1 MWRTLKSL
9 IILAIVPGA
18 LFAQVSATL
27 LERNEGLDPYSA
39 VRALESSRE
48 ALLQA
53 REAVDAA
60 LGEVDVALEALRA
73 VASIQANPPRVE
85 QQDREEQGAWLRSLT
100 ALSANVRAAL
110 NERLASFQP
119 VVGDLQWAAFK
130 ALEFQKDSEAPQ
142 SDDDSGGEKEALL
155 QPAILVREEDA
166 PPFPRQAF
174 PGDTLFQQD
183 TAFSVPE
190 APQPP
195 VAIPT
200 ASVTEAAKESAPSTG
215 TVGDMPTISV
225 DIEPALPLAL
235 PEK

>member
-60 LGEVDVALEALRA
+60 LGEVNLALEALRA
-73 VASIQANPPRVE
+73 VAPPEANPPRVE
-85 QQDREEQGAWLRSLT
+85 QPSREEQGAWLRSLT
-100 ALSANVRAAL
+100 ALSATVREAL
-110 NERLASFQP
+110 NERLASFHP
-119 VVGDLQWAAFK
+119 VVDDLQWAAFK
-130 ALEFQKDSEAPQ
+130 ALELQKDSEVPH
-142 SDDDSGGEKEALL
+142 SDDSGGEKVASP

-166 PPFPRQAF
+166 QPFPRQAF
-174 PGDTLFQQD
+174 PGDTLLHQN
-183 TAFSVPE
+183 TAFSVPQ

-200 ASVTEAAKESAPSTG
+200 ASVTEAANESAPSTG
-215 TVGDMPTISV
+215 TVGDVPTISA